1 MCRLEEEVEG
11 SRVYKKTG
19 ISYTE
24 QEENCD
30 AIVSEDRTEDDGTT
44 YTVYQF
50 PVHIRLNPSI
60 YQGGDKL
67 IVFSCKSLADGE
79 VITLQTATY
88 VIQEDDEPDEPELP
102 PPPQVGETVEV
113 APEDTMVTTS
123 SGITAVVGV
132 AQIVNDI
139 VQGIVAPLT
148 NALPV
153 GTIIATIFTINIDFN
168 LLIGRKKRSL
178 VDAPLRFRRQQDD
191 EDEDDGFIATNLTD
205 FSVKNTFCCN
215 YNLSDP
221 DLEGNPPEEYAQN
234 VTLIENWC
242 VTERGRGVVEQL
254 VRDAGDGAVE
264 IKVSMKGF
272 YFSGYKDESQKG
284 RIWCRHRMCQ
294 GECTRAEG
302 ETCAHTSDKIESTLG
317 EDHARRRR
325 RQTDDESDDQYDD
338 LIVSFIVRP
347 DVDENGVVLDPED
360 PLLNPGV
367 GRNGTTST
375 VAQDFVDCHKYL
387 FFYLPFIVLG
397 FLCIVSIAT
406 AFFFYKKVREIMD
419 SDKDS
424 DTTEDRNKRPMYYW
438 PYWGPLNKIQ

>member
-1 MCRLEEEVEG
+1 
-11 SRVYKKTG
+11 VYKKTG

-30 AIVSEDRTEDDGTT
+30 AIVSQDRTDDDGTT

-67 IVFSCKSLADGE
+67 IMFLCKSLADGE

-88 VIQEDDEPDEPELP
+88 VVQEDEPELP

-113 APEDTMVTTS
+113 APEDTMVSTP

-139 VQGIVAPLT
+139 VQGILAPLT

-168 LLIGRKKRSL
+168 LFIGRKKRS
-178 VDAPLRFRRQQDD
+178 VVEDAPLRFRRQD
-191 EDEDDGFIATNLTD
+191 EDENDGFIATNLTD

-215 YNLSDP
+215 YNLSDQE
-221 DLEGNPPEEYAQN
+221 LVRTPPLEYAQN

-254 VRDAGDGAVE
+254 VRDAGDGAVD
-264 IKVSMKGF
+264 IRISIKGF
-272 YFSGYKDESQKG
+272 YFPQYKNEAQKG

-294 GECTRAEG
+294 GECTRGEG

-325 RQTDDESDDQYDD
+325 RQNPEESDDQYDD
-338 LIVSFIVRP
+338 LIVSFVVRP

-367 GRNGTTST
+367 GRNGTTT

-397 FLCIVSIAT
+397 FLCIAAIAT
-406 AFFFYKKVREIMD
+406 AFFFYKKVQEIMD
-419 SDKDS
+419 YDKYSDI
-424 DTTEDRNKRPMYYW
+424 TEEHNKRPMY
-438 PYWGPLNKIQ
+438 